1 MTQAGDLWTRCT
13 GSLRDQVSESTWQ
26 LWLSGIEPV
35 AYTDGEFVLSVPNGL
50 IRERVESR
58 YLPMIEDT
66 LANEVGPP
74 CAAASRCRTR
84 GPARR
89 SSRPTEQSS
98 ACPPEPGPSPGQP
111 EPAHARPGRDRPA
124 VQLDTKFTFETFV
137 AASSNRLAHA
147 AAQAVAETPGR
158 SYNPL
163 FIYGDS
169 GLGKTH
175 LLHAIGNY
183 VTENYPRRKVLY
195 VTTETFMNDFVDS
208 LRTSTT
214 LTFKRRYRDCDVLL
228 IDDVQ
233 FMERKEGLQEEFF
246 HTYNDLKGASKQI
259 VLTSDRPPKSIETLE
274 DRLRS
279 RFLSGLITEIDPPD
293 LETRLAIL
301 RSKCLSEH
309 QDVPDD
315 VLEFIASH
323 VKDNIRELEGALIRI
338 CAFANLNKEPISLA
352 QAEKVLSDLV
362 LAGEP
367 RRITPQMILDA
378 TSAQLRLLGRGHLR
392 SQPHPPARH
401 RPPGRH
407 VPDQG
412 AHGLQLSGHRAGLR
426 QARPHDRH
434 PRRGQDH
441 RPDGGAPADLRPGHR
456 ADPEDPCRLGL
467 SHVPSRRRSPARIVV
482 CRGQSPWIRGL
493 TAWGP
498 RPACPQP
505 PQAPAGRDRST
516 PCPTHIAMGTAIG
529 APSRDADQSS
539 TIHTP
544 YYLYKT
550 PFFPSPYEGLGKPSK
565 GQASVKFRSER
576 DALVDMLATA
586 SRAVGGRGGSSPVLL
601 GLLLSCEGNALR

>member
-1 MTQAGDLWTRCT
+1 VEFAD
-13 GSLRDQVSESTWQ
+13 
-26 LWLSGIEPV
+26 GI
-35 AYTDGEFVLSVPNGL
+35 FVLSVPNGL

-66 LANEVGPP
+66 LANEVGSPVRGRLQVHE
-74 CAAASRCRTR
+74 AAAVMGDGETGLPTVPGLDDMFGLPADREPVAAVAPAPIRPSART
-84 GPARR
+84 
-89 SSRPTEQSS
+89 
-98 ACPPEPGPSPGQP
+98 
-111 EPAHARPGRDRPA
+111 GRESPA
-124 VQLDTKFTFETFV
+124 VQLDSKFTFESFV

-183 VTENYPRRKVLY
+183 VTENYPRRTVLY

-214 LTFKRRYRDCDVLL
+214 LAFKRRYRDCDVLL

-301 RSKCLSEH
+301 RSKSLSEH

-323 VKDNIRELEGALIRI
+323 VKDNIRELEGALTRI
-338 CAFANLNKEPISLA
+338 CAFAKLNNEPLTLA
-352 QAEKVLSDLV
+352 QAEHVLSDLV

-367 RRITPQMILDA
+367 RRISPQFILET
-378 TSAQLRLLGRGHLR
+378 TSAAYGFPVEALCGPSRTRPLVTARQIAMYLTRELTDYSYPAIGRVFGKRDHTTVIHAVDKIAGQMQERRQIYEQVTELI
-392 SQPHPPARH
+392 QKI
-401 RPPGRH
+401 
-407 VPDQG
+407 
-412 AHGLQLSGHRAGLR
+412 RAGT
-426 QARPHDRH
+426 
-434 PRRGQDH
+434 G
-441 RPDGGAPADLRPGHR
+441 
-456 ADPEDPCRLGL
+456 
-467 SHVPSRRRSPARIVV
+467 
-482 CRGQSPWIRGL
+482 
-493 TAWGP
+493 
-498 RPACPQP
+498 
-505 PQAPAGRDRST
+505 
-516 PCPTHIAMGTAIG
+516 
-529 APSRDADQSS
+529 
-539 TIHTP
+539 
-544 YYLYKT
+544 
-550 PFFPSPYEGLGKPSK
+550 
-565 GQASVKFRSER
+565 
-576 DALVDMLATA
+576 
-586 SRAVGGRGGSSPVLL
+586 
-601 GLLLSCEGNALR
+601 

>member
-1 MTQAGDLWTRCT
+1 MQAGDLWTNCS
-13 GSLRDQVSESTWQ
+13 GSLREQVSESTWQ

-35 AYTDGEFVLSVPNGL
+35 TFADGVFVLSVPNGL

-66 LANEVGPP
+66 LANEIGFPVRGRLEVREQAPVETGVSLDEVLGLPP
-74 CAAASRCRTR
+74 T
-84 GPARR
+84 PEPERR
-89 SSRPTEQSS
+89 RDG
-98 ACPPEPGPSPGQP
+98 PEPG
-111 EPAHARPGRDRPA
+111 AAKAGRESPA
-124 VQLDTKFTFETFV
+124 VQLDSKFTFETFV

-183 VTENYPRRKVLY
+183 VTENYSRRKVLY

-214 LTFKRRYRDCDVLL
+214 LAFKRRYRDCDVLL

-309 QDVPDD
+309 QEVPDD

-323 VKDNIRELEGALIRI
+323 VKDNIRELEGALTRI
-338 CAFANLNKEPISLA
+338 CAFAKLNKEPISLT
-352 QAEKVLSDLV
+352 QAEHILSDLV

-367 RRITPQMILDA
+367 RRISPQMILETTAASYGFSVDA
-378 TSAQLRLLGRGHLR
+378 LCGPSRTRPLVTARQVAMYLTRELTDYSYPAIGRVFGKRDHTTVIHAVDKIAGQMQERRQIYEQVTELI
-392 SQPHPPARH
+392 QKI
-401 RPPGRH
+401 
-407 VPDQG
+407 
-412 AHGLQLSGHRAGLR
+412 RAGS
-426 QARPHDRH
+426 A
-434 PRRGQDH
+434 
-441 RPDGGAPADLRPGHR
+441 
-456 ADPEDPCRLGL
+456 
-467 SHVPSRRRSPARIVV
+467 
-482 CRGQSPWIRGL
+482 
-493 TAWGP
+493 
-498 RPACPQP
+498 
-505 PQAPAGRDRST
+505 
-516 PCPTHIAMGTAIG
+516 
-529 APSRDADQSS
+529 
-539 TIHTP
+539 
-544 YYLYKT
+544 
-550 PFFPSPYEGLGKPSK
+550 
-565 GQASVKFRSER
+565 
-576 DALVDMLATA
+576 
-586 SRAVGGRGGSSPVLL
+586 
-601 GLLLSCEGNALR
+601 

>member
-1 MTQAGDLWTRCT
+1 MLGAICQWPLVASPGTVYVHPITRTEDRSEHAGWTPRGEKGRSELAVTQAGDLWTRCT

-35 AYTDGEFVLSVPNGL
+35 AYTDGEFVLAVPNGL

-66 LANEVGPP
+66 LANEVGAPVRGRLEVLESGPP
-74 CAAASRCRTR
+74 VEVVVEPS
-84 GPARR
+84 
-89 SSRPTEQSS
+89 TEQVFGLT
-98 ACPPEPGPSPGQP
+98 PEPQPAPTPS
-111 EPAHARPGRDRPA
+111 ARSGRESPA

-214 LTFKRRYRDCDVLL
+214 LTFKRRYRECDVLL

-301 RSKCLSEH
+301 RAKSLSEH
-309 QDVPDD
+309 QEVPDD

-323 VKDNIRELEGALIRI
+323 VKNNIRELEGALTRI
-338 CAFANLNKEPISLA
+338 CAFANLNKEPISLG

-367 RRITPQMILDA
+367 RRITPQTILDA
-378 TSAQLRLLGRGHLR
+378 TSASYGFSVDAICGPSRTRPLVTARQVAMYLTRVLTDYSYPAIGRVFGNRDHTTVIHAVDKITGQMQERRQIYEQVTELI
-392 SQPHPPARH
+392 QKI
-401 RPPGRH
+401 
-407 VPDQG
+407 
-412 AHGLQLSGHRAGLR
+412 RAGS
-426 QARPHDRH
+426 A
-434 PRRGQDH
+434 
-441 RPDGGAPADLRPGHR
+441 
-456 ADPEDPCRLGL
+456 
-467 SHVPSRRRSPARIVV
+467 
-482 CRGQSPWIRGL
+482 
-493 TAWGP
+493 
-498 RPACPQP
+498 
-505 PQAPAGRDRST
+505 
-516 PCPTHIAMGTAIG
+516 
-529 APSRDADQSS
+529 
-539 TIHTP
+539 
-544 YYLYKT
+544 
-550 PFFPSPYEGLGKPSK
+550 
-565 GQASVKFRSER
+565 
-576 DALVDMLATA
+576 
-586 SRAVGGRGGSSPVLL
+586 
-601 GLLLSCEGNALR
+601 

>member
-1 MTQAGDLWTRCT
+1 MLGAIWGSALVAPSGTVYVRPITRTEDRSEHGGWTTSGEKGRSDETVTQAGDLWTRCT
-13 GSLRDQVSESTWQ
+13 GSLRDQVSETTWQ
-26 LWLSGIEPV
+26 LWLSSLEPV
-35 AYTDGEFVLSVPNGL
+35 AYSDGEFVLSVPNGL

-66 LANEVGPP
+66 LANEVGTPV
-74 CAAASRCRTR
+74 R
-84 GPARR
+84 GRLEVLDAGQA
-89 SSRPTEQSS
+89 PTEPAAELGFGLSSEPERQSD
-98 ACPPEPGPSPGQP
+98 PTQLVQQPVQDVQP
-111 EPAHARPGRDRPA
+111 ERRARTGRESPA

-137 AASSNRLAHA
+137 AAWSNRLAHA

-214 LTFKRRYRDCDVLL
+214 LAFKRRYRECDVLL

-301 RSKCLSEH
+301 RSKSLSEH
-309 QDVPDD
+309 QEVPDD

-323 VKDNIRELEGALIRI
+323 VKDNIRELEGALTRI
-338 CAFANLNKEPISLA
+338 CAFAKLNKEPISLG
-352 QAEKVLSDLV
+352 QAEQVLSDLV

-378 TSAQLRLLGRGHLR
+378 TSASYGFSTDAICGPSRTRPLVTARQVAMYLTRELTDYSYPAIGRVFGNRDHTTVIHAVDKIGGQMQERRQIYEQVTELI
-392 SQPHPPARH
+392 QKI
-401 RPPGRH
+401 
-407 VPDQG
+407 
-412 AHGLQLSGHRAGLR
+412 RAGS
-426 QARPHDRH
+426 A
-434 PRRGQDH
+434 
-441 RPDGGAPADLRPGHR
+441 
-456 ADPEDPCRLGL
+456 
-467 SHVPSRRRSPARIVV
+467 
-482 CRGQSPWIRGL
+482 
-493 TAWGP
+493 
-498 RPACPQP
+498 
-505 PQAPAGRDRST
+505 
-516 PCPTHIAMGTAIG
+516 
-529 APSRDADQSS
+529 
-539 TIHTP
+539 
-544 YYLYKT
+544 
-550 PFFPSPYEGLGKPSK
+550 
-565 GQASVKFRSER
+565 
-576 DALVDMLATA
+576 
-586 SRAVGGRGGSSPVLL
+586 
-601 GLLLSCEGNALR
+601 

>member
-1 MTQAGDLWTRCT
+1 MTLDAEGGEGLSADTVMQAAELWTRC
-13 GSLRDQVSESTWQ
+13 SKALRDQVSESTWQ
-26 LWLSGIEPV
+26 LWLSGLEPE
-35 AYTDGEFVLSVPNGL
+35 AFADGVFTLSVPNGL

-66 LANEVGPP
+66 LANEVGG
-74 CAAASRCRTR
+74 SVR
-84 GPARR
+84 GRLEVREAEDDPGEI
-89 SSRPTEQSS
+89 SSEST
-98 ACPPEPGPSPGQP
+98 GQP
-111 EPAHARPGRDRPA
+111 PGIAFPAERDVMPDPSAATATTPAPAGRPGRESPA
-124 VQLDTKFTFETFV
+124 VQLDSKFTFETFV

-214 LTFKRRYRDCDVLL
+214 LAFKRRYRDCDVLL

-301 RSKCLSEH
+301 RSKSLSEGRE
-309 QDVPDD
+309 VPDD

-338 CAFANLNKEPISLA
+338 CAFAKLNQEPISLG
-352 QAEKVLSDLV
+352 QAEQVLSDLV

-367 RRITPQMILDA
+367 RRISPPMILDA
-378 TSAQLRLLGRGHLR
+378 VSASYGFSVEALIGPSRTRPLVTARQVAMYLTRELTDYSYPAIGRVFGKRDHTTVIHAVDKITGQMQERRQIYEQVTELI
-392 SQPHPPARH
+392 QKI
-401 RPPGRH
+401 
-407 VPDQG
+407 
-412 AHGLQLSGHRAGLR
+412 RAGS
-426 QARPHDRH
+426 A
-434 PRRGQDH
+434 
-441 RPDGGAPADLRPGHR
+441 
-456 ADPEDPCRLGL
+456 
-467 SHVPSRRRSPARIVV
+467 
-482 CRGQSPWIRGL
+482 
-493 TAWGP
+493 
-498 RPACPQP
+498 
-505 PQAPAGRDRST
+505 
-516 PCPTHIAMGTAIG
+516 
-529 APSRDADQSS
+529 
-539 TIHTP
+539 
-544 YYLYKT
+544 
-550 PFFPSPYEGLGKPSK
+550 
-565 GQASVKFRSER
+565 
-576 DALVDMLATA
+576 
-586 SRAVGGRGGSSPVLL
+586 
-601 GLLLSCEGNALR
+601 